1 MATMSR
7 LFIKKIISEMI
18 AHARREAPIEA
29 CGIIAGKDG
38 VAEKYYEMANT
49 DKSDEHYLMDPEE
62 QFKIM
67 KVIRGLGLE
76 ILGIFHSHTKT
87 PARPSKEDIRF
98 AFTEDVVYLITSLME
113 TERPVTNGFIIEEG
127 NITEVPVEVGEMP

>member
-1 MATMSR
+1 MAAMSR

-18 AHARREAPIEA
+18 ANARREAPIEA

-38 VAEKYYEMANT
+38 VSEKYYEMANT

-87 PARPSKEDIRF
+87 PARPSVLLLQK
-98 AFTEDVVYLITSLME
+98 TL
-113 TERPVTNGFIIEEG
+113 FI
-127 NITEVPVEVGEMP
+127 